1 MVVAM
6 RTSGVSVA
14 LAAVLVSL
22 VLGLGSERSSAASTC
37 SNSQLVPALGETRAS
52 QGAPGYVRLAR
63 GKNTLVKFF
72 LRSPTACTMANTQS
86 IKITGA
92 TLTVDNGQQA
102 PFTGIQTFTPYTT
115 APAVTAAVAANS
127 PADPVFRAP
136 AADLAP
142 PANATFNPDVSGF
155 NATFAARVTY
165 TRVDGRTSTSGLTA
179 TFSATA
185 IFEKRTKALR
195 LLVVPMGDGSA
206 AALGSA
212 QYTAADQQATVN
224 GLATLDRILS
234 VPSGIDGLKATTPT
248 GVRYVID
255 TTTLINL
262 KDPSVPSTAYVN
274 GFFCGTQASWE
285 AIKGLLETYLNAWN
299 RVTTNPPA
307 DRALGVVGEG
317 ISRGSDFGCA
327 EGMASAVSHTAWVRA
342 VSDKP
347 AAGQTP
353 AKPSLTGAAMA
364 MELQHSWGQVPSP
377 RSSTLHSS
385 NVRPNPLVLNRSYNV
400 DSMALVTNDHSA
412 MKFDTTVSP
421 PWDNTNTFDEPAD
434 FAYSSCVLGGP
445 SPTSFN
451 ECAGPEKPG
460 TLMGVATGHAFI
472 ASGTTNGTLAGTKV
486 LWSQGIG
493 QIQLTPVEPDSRYRY
508 VRRMSAGVATNIG
521 FHVSFPLSRH
531 DDGHVDGDEV
541 DSDIGQFG
549 FALDDDIPPPGQD
562 LATVQLWKLNDGVD
576 PAADPDTTNATLL
589 YERHQQAQGPQVRA
603 LSVTG
608 LGGEENFSD
617 NPDTDDFEPA
627 LSPDAQLL
635 AWMEDSSGSTGTC
648 DGPCHFVK
656 VKPTAGGA
664 AVYAPNNL
672 LDSETI
678 EPAWSPS
685 GDELAYVVGGGD
697 IYKVTVSFTGGSIT
711 FGPLALVYQADFD
724 AGKLP
729 ASHPT
734 WSPDGSEIAFAAGG
748 NIWRIKVDG
757 TDLIQVTTTGTARE
771 PSWSHTSGD
780 DRIVF
785 VAPGDTSSDLYTL
798 SPHAPE
804 PSPTLLLNDGFEPY
818 WTTSGTIA
826 FHRGTAVWAA
836 KSDGTG
842 QTKLFDAAGWP
853 TIESGYT
860 AFQRFV
866 GPVEFGDE
874 EIILVR
880 PASAKRSVTWEA
892 TGPGAQFFVSALYFR
907 CGGYDYPVDPSVSPI
922 GFTSTVA
929 RFRTDFDPS
938 GACGAGGRGDL
949 YAVATN
955 GVQTG
960 GDGTGDPIVT
970 IDSPPK
976 DPRSVISYPL
986 EDTYRQD
993 ASFSLLGNGF
1003 SANNQALPAGN
1014 LTWSVDKG
1022 YTGTFSGSSLVLKAP
1037 AGGWPVGPLT
1047 FTLRVTEGSRSATST
1062 RVVHI
1067 LYDFVG
1073 GGFLPPVK
1081 NPPEINT
1088 GNTGSTFPLKWQLK
1102 NASGGY
1108 IRSLSTVKRVEQAAV
1123 PRCDFSARSLIREAL
1138 PTGGTMLRYNTSSE
1152 QFVYNWQLPA
1162 TPGCYVFVL
1171 TLQDDSEHQA
1181 WVVVSK

>member
-1 MVVAM
+1 M
-6 RTSGVSVA
+6 RTSGASAA
-14 LAAVLVSL
+14 LAAVLAAVAL
-22 VLGLGSERSSAASTC
+22 VVGGERAGAVSTC
-37 SNSQLVPALGETRAS
+37 STSQLVPALGETLVS

-72 LRSPTACTMANTQS
+72 LRSPTACAMASTQS

-92 TLTVDNGQQA
+92 TLTINNGQQPA
-102 PFTGIQTFTPYTT
+102 FTGIQAFTPFSSS
-115 APAVTAAVAANS
+115 PLVTAGVTVNS
-127 PADPVFRAP
+127 PADPVFQAP

-142 PANATFNPDVSGF
+142 PAGTNFNPDLNTF
-155 NATFAARVTY
+155 NAVFTTTVTY
-165 TRVDGRTSTSGLTA
+165 ARIDGRTTTSGLTA
-179 TFSATA
+179 TFTTSAT
-185 IFEKRTKALR
+185 FEHRTRAAR

-206 AALGSA
+206 SA
-212 QYTAADQQATVN
+212 SGITQYTSEDQQATVN

-234 VPSGIDGLKATTPT
+234 VPSGIGGLGATTPT
-248 GVRYVID
+248 GVHYVIN
-255 TTTLINL
+255 TSALINL
-262 KDPSVPSTAYVN
+262 KDPSVPSTAYV
-274 GFFCGTQASWE
+274 GGYFCGTQASWT

-299 RVTTNPPA
+299 RVLTNPPA
-307 DRALGVVGEG
+307 DRVVGVVGES
-317 ISRGSDFGCA
+317 ISHGNEYGCA
-327 EGMASAVSHTAWVRA
+327 EGMASAVSHTVWVRA
-342 VSDKP
+342 RSDKP
-347 AAGQTP
+347 ASGKIP
-353 AKPSLTGAAMA
+353 AQPSLTGAAMA

-377 RSSTLHSS
+377 RSATLHSS
-385 NVRPNPLVLNRSYNV
+385 NVRPNPTILNRSYNA
-400 DSMALVTNDHSA
+400 DSMTFVANDHSA

-434 FAYSSCVLGGP
+434 FAYSSCVFGGP
-445 SPTSFN
+445 TPTAFN
-451 ECAGPEKPG
+451 ECTGAETPG

-472 ASGTTNGTLAGTKV
+472 ASGTTNNTLAGTKV

-493 QIQLTPVEPDSRYRY
+493 QIQLTPVEPESRYRY
-508 VRRMSAGVATNIG
+508 VRRMATGVATNIG
-521 FHVSFPLSRH
+521 FHVSFSVSEH
-531 DDGHVDGDEV
+531 DDGHIGGDEV
-541 DSDIGQFG
+541 TSNIGQFG

-562 LATVQLWKLNDGVD
+562 LATVQLWKLDDGED
-576 PAADPDTTNATLL
+576 PATDPDGTNATLL
-589 YERHQQAQGPQVRA
+589 YERHQQTQGPQVRA

-617 NPDTDDFEPA
+617 NPDTDDVEPA

-648 DGPCHFVK
+648 DGPCHLVK

-664 AVYAPNNL
+664 AVYAPSNGFTT
-672 LDSETI
+672 ETI
-678 EPAWSPS
+678 QPAWSPS
-685 GDELAYVVGGGD
+685 GDELAYVVNGTD

-711 FGPLALVYQADFD
+711 FGTLTPVYTADFD
-724 AGKLP
+724 NGKLP

-734 WSPDGSEIAFAAGG
+734 WSGDGSEIAFESGG

-757 TDLIQVTTTGTARE
+757 TGLTPLTDTGTAAQ

-785 VAPGDTSSDLYTL
+785 DALGDTSSDLYTL
-798 SPHAPE
+798 DPNDAE
-804 PSPTLLLNDGFEPY
+804 PVPQLLVNDGFEPY

-826 FHRGTAVWAA
+826 FHRATSVWAV

-853 TIESGYT
+853 TIENGYT

-866 GPVEFGDE
+866 GAVELGGNE

-880 PASAKRSVTWEA
+880 PASAKRTVTWEA
-892 TGPGAQFFVSALYFR
+892 TGPGAEFFVSALYFR
-907 CGGYDYPVDPSVSPI
+907 CGGYDYPVNPSVSPI

-1003 SANNQALPAGN
+1003 SANNQALPTGN
-1014 LTWSVDKG
+1014 LTWSVDRG
-1022 YTGTFSGSSLVLKAP
+1022 YTATFGGSSLVLKAP

-1047 FTLRVTEGSRSATST
+1047 FTLRVTEGSRSATTT
-1062 RVVHI
+1062 RTVHI

-1081 NPPEINT
+1081 NPPQVNT
-1088 GNTGSTFPLKWQLK
+1088 GNTGGTFPLKWQLK
-1102 NASGGY
+1102 NANGGY
-1108 IRSLSTVKRVEQAAV
+1108 IRSLATVAKIEYQSAGPGCNFASPTG
-1123 PRCDFSARSLIREAL
+1123 PRTAL
-1138 PTGGTMLRYNTSSE
+1138 PTGGSMLRYATSNE
-1152 QFVYNWQLPA
+1152 QFVYNWTLPT
-1162 TPGCYVFVL
+1162 TPGCYVL
-1171 TLQDDSEHQA
+1171 TLTLVDDSEHQA

>member
-6 RTSGVSVA
+6 RTSRVSVA
-14 LAAVLVSL
+14 LAAVLVA
-22 VLGLGSERSSAASTC
+22 VVVASSGDRAGAAATC
-37 SNSQLVPALGETRAS
+37 STSQLVPTVGEARVS

-92 TLTVDNGQQA
+92 TLKIDNGQPPA
-102 PFTGIQTFTPYTT
+102 FTGIQPFTPYTSS
-115 APAVTAAVAANS
+115 PAVTAAVSANS

-142 PANATFNPDVSGF
+142 SPPATAAF
-155 NATFAARVTY
+155 NAVFTATVTY
-165 TRVDGRTSTSGLTA
+165 SRVDGRTTTTGLTTTFSTSA
-179 TFSATA
+179 A
-185 IFEKRTKALR
+185 FERQTRALR
-195 LLVVPMGDGSA
+195 LLVVPMGDGTASA
-206 AALGSA
+206 SGIT
-212 QYTAADQQATVN
+212 QYTPADQQATVN

-234 VPSGIDGLKATTPT
+234 VPSGIGGLGATAPA
-248 GVRYVID
+248 GVRYVIN
-255 TTTLINL
+255 TSGLINL

-274 GFFCGTQASWE
+274 GYFCGTQASWE

-299 RVTTNPPA
+299 RVVTNPPA
-307 DRALGVVGEG
+307 DRVVGVVGES
-317 ISRGSDFGCA
+317 ISRGNEFGCA
-327 EGMASAVSHTAWVRA
+327 EGMASAVSHTVWVRA
-342 VSDKP
+342 RSDKP
-347 AAGQTP
+347 ASGQTP
-353 AKPSLTGAAMA
+353 AQPSLTGAAMA
-364 MELQHSWGQVPSP
+364 MELQHSWGQVPAP
-377 RSSTLHSS
+377 RSATLHSS
-385 NVRPNPLVLNRSYNV
+385 NVRPNPSILSRSYNT
-400 DSMALVTNDHSA
+400 DSMTFAANDHSV

-434 FAYSSCVLGGP
+434 FAYSSCVFGGP
-445 SPTSFN
+445 SPTGFN
-451 ECAGPEKPG
+451 ECTGAETPG
-460 TLMGVATGHAFI
+460 TLMGVAVGHAFI
-472 ASGTTNGTLAGTKV
+472 ASGTTNGTLVGTKV

-493 QIQLTPVEPDSRYRY
+493 QIQLTPVEPQSRYRY
-508 VRRMSAGVATNIG
+508 VRRMATGVATNIG

-531 DDGHVDGDEV
+531 DDGHLDGDEV
-541 DSDIGQFG
+541 ESTIGQFG

-562 LATVQLWKLNDGVD
+562 LATVQLWKLHDGVD
-576 PAADPDTTNATLL
+576 PGTDPTSANATLL
-589 YERHQQAQGPQVRA
+589 YERHQQTHGPQVRA
-603 LSVTG
+603 LSVTAA
-608 LGGEENFSD
+608 GGAENFTN
-617 NPDTDDFEPA
+617 NPDRDDTQPA

-656 VKPTAGGA
+656 VAPTAGGS

-672 LDSETI
+672 FDSETV

-685 GDELAYVVGGGD
+685 GDELAYVVGAGD

-711 FGPLALVYQADFD
+711 FGPLTLVYQADFD
-724 AGKLP
+724 LGRLP

-734 WSPDGSEIAFAAGG
+734 WSPDGSQIAFAAGG

-757 TDLIQVTTTGTARE
+757 TGLTPLTDTGTADQ

-785 VAPGDTSSDLYTL
+785 VGLEDPGSDLYTL
-798 SPHAPE
+798 DPNDVE
-804 PSPTLLLNDGFEPY
+804 PLPQLLVTDGFQPY
-818 WTTSGTIA
+818 WTTSDAIA
-826 FHRGTAVWAA
+826 FHRGTSVWAV

-842 QTKLFDAAGWP
+842 ETELFTGAGWP
-853 TIESGYT
+853 TIENGYT
-860 AFQRFV
+860 AFQRHL

-874 EIILVR
+874 EVFLVR
-880 PASAKRSVTWEA
+880 PSSAKRTVTWEA
-892 TGPGAQFFVSALYFR
+892 TGPGAQFFVGALYFR
-907 CGGYDYPVDPSVSPI
+907 CGGYDYVVNPSVPPS

-929 RFRTDFDPS
+929 RFRTEFDPS
-938 GACGAGGRGDL
+938 GACGAGGSGDL
-949 YAVATN
+949 YAVVTN

-960 GDGTGDPIVT
+960 GDESGDPIVT
-970 IDSPPK
+970 VESTPK
-976 DPRSVISYPL
+976 DPRSVISYPT

-993 ASFSLLGNGF
+993 ASFALLGNGF
-1003 SANNQALPAGN
+1003 SANNQALPESS

-1022 YTGTFSGSSLVLKAP
+1022 YTQTFDASTRILKAP

-1047 FTLRVTEGSRSATST
+1047 FTLRVTEGTRTATTT
-1062 RVVHI
+1062 RTVHI

-1081 NPPEINT
+1081 NPPQVNT
-1088 GNTGSTFPLKWQLK
+1088 GNTGGTFPLKWQLK

-1108 IRSLSTVKRVEQAAV
+1108 IRSLATVEKIEYQSADPGCNFGSPTG
-1123 PRCDFSARSLIREAL
+1123 PRRAL
-1138 PTGGTMLRYNTSSE
+1138 PTGGSVLRYATSNE
-1152 QFVYNWQLPA
+1152 QFVYNWTLP
-1162 TPGCYVFVL
+1162 TPSGCYVL
-1171 TLQDDSEHQA
+1171 TLTLRDESEHQA

>member
-1 MVVAM
+1 M
-6 RTSGVSVA
+6 RTSGVSAA
-14 LAAVLVSL
+14 LAALAL
-22 VLGLGSERSSAASTC
+22 ILGLGSERSSAASTC
-37 SNSQLVPALGETRAS
+37 SNSQLVPALGEARAS

-72 LRSPTACTMANTQS
+72 LRSPTACTMANTQA
-86 IKITGA
+86 IKVTGA

-115 APAVTAAVAANS
+115 APAITATVAANS

-142 PANATFNPDVSGF
+142 PANPTFNPDVSGF
-155 NATFAARVTY
+155 TATFTARVAY

-179 TFSATA
+179 TFSASST
-185 IFEKRTKALR
+185 FERKTRALR

-234 VPSGIDGLKATTPT
+234 VPSGIDGLSATTPT
-248 GVRYVID
+248 GVRYVIN
-255 TTTLINL
+255 TSTLINL
-262 KDPSVPSTAYVN
+262 KDPSVPSTSWVVGSDGKQY
-274 GFFCGTQASWE
+274 FCGTQASWE

-307 DRALGVVGEG
+307 DRALGVIGEG

-342 VSDKP
+342 VPDKA

-353 AKPSLTGAAMA
+353 AKPSLTGSAMA

-385 NVRPNPLVLNRSYNV
+385 NVRPNPTVLNRSYNV

-445 SPTSFN
+445 SPTSFG
-451 ECAGPEKPG
+451 ECAGPETPG

-508 VRRMSAGVATNIG
+508 VRRMSTGVATNIG

-541 DSDIGQFG
+541 QSDIGQFG

-562 LATVQLWKLNDGVD
+562 LATVQLWKLNDGVL
-576 PAADPDTTNATLL
+576 PTAEPTSANATLL

-603 LSVTG
+603 LGVTG

-617 NPDTDDFEPA
+617 NPDTDDVEPA
-627 LSPDAQLL
+627 LSPGADLL
-635 AWMEDSSGSTGTC
+635 AWMEDSTGSTGTC
-648 DGPCHFVK
+648 DAPCHFVK
-656 VKPTAGGA
+656 VKPTSGGA
-664 AVYAPNNL
+664 AVYAPSN
-672 LDSETI
+672 DFTTETV

-685 GDELAYVVGGGD
+685 GDELAYVVGAGN
-697 IYKVTVSFTGGSIT
+697 IYTVPVSFSGGAIT
-711 FGPLALVYQADFD
+711 FGELSLVYDADV
-724 AGKLP
+724 GP

-734 WSPDGSEIAFAAGG
+734 WSPDGSEIAFATGG
-748 NIWRIKVDG
+748 DIWRIKIDG
-757 TDLIQVTTTGTARE
+757 TDLTQLTGTGTAAQ
-771 PSWSHTSGD
+771 PSWSHTDGD

-785 VAPGDTSSDLYTL
+785 VALGDPGSDLYTL
-798 SPHAPE
+798 DPNSTEPPE
-804 PSPTLLLNDGFEPY
+804 LLVTDGFEPY
-818 WTTSGTIA
+818 WTTNGTIA
-826 FHRGTAVWAA
+826 FHRGTSVWVV
-836 KSDGTG
+836 KSDGADETVLY
-842 QTKLFDAAGWP
+842 TAAGWP
-853 TIESGYT
+853 TIENGYA
-860 AFQRFV
+860 AFQRHF
-866 GPVEFGDE
+866 GSVEFGDE
-874 EIILVR
+874 EVILVR
-880 PASAKRSVTWEA
+880 PASGKRIVTWEA
-892 TGPGAQFFVSALYFR
+892 TGPGAEFFVSALYFR
-907 CGGYDYPVDPSVSPI
+907 CGGYDYPVNPSVSPI

-970 IDSPPK
+970 IDSAPK

-1003 SANNQALPAGN
+1003 SANNQALPTGN

-1022 YTGTFSGSSLVLKAP
+1022 YTGTFSGSSIVLKAP

-1047 FTLRVTEGSRSATST
+1047 FTLRVTEGARSATAT

-1073 GGFLPPVK
+1073 SGFLPPVK
-1081 NPPEINT
+1081 NPPQVNT
-1088 GNTGSTFPLKWQLK
+1088 GNTLSTFPIKWQLK
-1102 NASGGY
+1102 DADGGY
-1108 IRSLSTVKRVEQAAV
+1108 IRSLSTVKKIEYQSAGAS
-1123 PRCDFSARSLIREAL
+1123 CDFTSPSGTRIAL
-1138 PTGGTMLRYNTSSE
+1138 PTGGTMLRYNTSNE
-1152 QFVYNWQLPA
+1152 QFVYNWLLPE
-1162 TPGCYVFVL
+1162 TPGCYVFTL
-1171 TLQDDSEHQA
+1171 TLRDDSEHQA